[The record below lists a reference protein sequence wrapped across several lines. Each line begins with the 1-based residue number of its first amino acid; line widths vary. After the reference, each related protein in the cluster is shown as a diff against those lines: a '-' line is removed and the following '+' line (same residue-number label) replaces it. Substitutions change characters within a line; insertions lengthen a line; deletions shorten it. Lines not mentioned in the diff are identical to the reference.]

1 MKLLKRLT
9 SEQLGL
15 LFIIL
20 GIVLLSGMFT
30 QILYYLIIICS
41 IFLIVYGIFLGD
53 FGTKLVNT
61 IKRLKR

>member
-1 MKLLKRLT
+1 MKLLKKLT
-9 SEQLGL
+9 PEQLGL

-20 GIVLLSGMFT
+20 GLVLLSGMFT

-53 FGTKLVNT
+53 FGTKLVNA